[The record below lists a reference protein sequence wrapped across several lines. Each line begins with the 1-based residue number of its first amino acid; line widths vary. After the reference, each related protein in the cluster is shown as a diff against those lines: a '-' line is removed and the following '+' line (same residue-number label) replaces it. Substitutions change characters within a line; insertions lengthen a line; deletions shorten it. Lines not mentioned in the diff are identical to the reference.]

1 MDNFIILIF
10 SGVILL
16 TAVGIIIQRRYY
28 RKVIKTKDNGIVQ
41 HIRQQDRLEK
51 ELTYINVEKKVMEKM
66 LETKF
71 DAVALVTH
79 LPKLNKSSEREKVKS
94 GTSAGSVTKKET
106 IKN

>member
-10 SGVILL
+10 SGVVLL
-16 TAVGIIIQRRYY
+16 TVASIIVLRTHY
-28 RKVIKTKDNGIVQ
+28 RKVIKTKDHGIVQ
-41 HIRQQDRLEK
+41 HIRQQYRLEK

-79 LPKLNKSSEREKVKS
+79 LPSSNTKSTKRDAPIANRRER
-94 GTSAGSVTKKET
+94 
-106 IKN
+106 KNN